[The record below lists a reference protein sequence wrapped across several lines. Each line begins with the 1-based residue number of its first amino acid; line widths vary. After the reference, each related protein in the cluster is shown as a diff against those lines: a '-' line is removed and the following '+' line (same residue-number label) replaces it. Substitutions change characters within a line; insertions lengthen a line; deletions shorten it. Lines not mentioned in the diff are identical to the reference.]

1 MFTFLLSCQTKTSK
15 FIIEDTSVYER
26 QHTIWKNQ
34 RIKSLTATEG
44 WLSLEGLFWLK
55 EGDNS
60 IGTKSKYDIL
70 FPEFAADY
78 IGVIKKEGDQFTFET
93 GGESYVTVDDERI
106 VNGELQSDVEGSPTK
121 LQHKSLIFYIIK
133 RGDKYALRLKNTLAK
148 KRYSLKQIPAYPIDY
163 NFVLEANVKQAKGTQ
178 SLAVE
183 DVTGS
188 KQTYEIQAYLEFFLD
203 GKKHKLAAFDGG
215 ENHYFVIFNDLTSG
229 MSTYGGGRYIYVAKP
244 ENNGTTT
251 LDFNRSINP
260 PCAFTDFATCPLP
273 PEENYIKFKIEA
285 GEQYPIY

>member
-1 MFTFLLSCQTKTSK
+1 MCAFLLSCQTKTSK

-26 QHTIWKNQ
+26 HHTIWKNQ

-93 GGESYVTVDDERI
+93 GGESYVTVNDERI
-106 VNGELQSDVEGSPTK
+106 VNGELQSDAEGSPTK

-163 NFVLEANVKQAKGTQ
+163 NFVLEANVKQAKGTK
-178 SLAVE
+178 SLVVE

-203 GKKHKLAAFDGG
+203 GKKSKLAAFDGG
-215 ENHYFVIFNDLTSG
+215 EKHYFVIFNDLTSG

-244 ENNGTTT
+244 ENNETTT
-251 LDFNRSINP
+251 IDFNRSINP